1 MVIRFYLRSSAPGL
15 TYRVMRCL
23 LWGGTL
29 LFSGT
34 AWANNPMPLS
44 METAALFALH
54 KNPDVMIALEKN
66 KQANFAVTEARSSYY
81 PQISATFKAGQEY
94 NDPSA
99 AGTLDPLGQPS
110 QSYDAKVI
118 VTQLLFDGFVTD
130 SEVERRK
137 QLVQSA
143 DLQARITMEKILY
156 DTIGAY
162 VDVWR
167 AQRAQSEAERFV
179 DVVTGIANKIKLM
192 AAAGAE
198 SKTKKEYVDSRLAA
212 AKSTKNSTEADLAK
226 SLSELESLT
235 GVLPP
240 FEAQRPEQFDP
251 TARQMDAYFSLARQ
265 ENAGMQ
271 LNQSDRAAL
280 ERQEEGQSG
289 KYLPSLSLQLEA
301 KQSQDV
307 GGRVGRV
314 RGASAMVVM
323 NYNIFDGFA
332 REAETGRLRSQI
344 SENDFRRDKLMRDL
358 QKSVRQAYNQLLAT
372 KRDLAANIKEV
383 IASESL
389 QMLYQQQFELGEGDV
404 INIIEGEE
412 RLHSAH
418 QKGLR
423 LEAEMVL
430 NSYALLRQIGAL
442 QKERFCVH
450 C

>member
-34 AWANNPMPLS
+34 AWASNPMPLS

-66 KQANFAVTEARSSYY
+66 KQADFAVTEARSSYY

-167 AQRAQSEAERFV
+167 AQRAQSEAGRFV

-198 SKTKKEYVDSRLAA
+198 SKTKKE
-212 AKSTKNSTEADLAK
+212 
-226 SLSELESLT
+226 
-235 GVLPP
+235 
-240 FEAQRPEQFDP
+240 
-251 TARQMDAYFSLARQ
+251 
-265 ENAGMQ
+265 
-271 LNQSDRAAL
+271 
-280 ERQEEGQSG
+280 
-289 KYLPSLSLQLEA
+289 
-301 KQSQDV
+301 
-307 GGRVGRV
+307 
-314 RGASAMVVM
+314 
-323 NYNIFDGFA
+323 
-332 REAETGRLRSQI
+332 
-344 SENDFRRDKLMRDL
+344 
-358 QKSVRQAYNQLLAT
+358 
-372 KRDLAANIKEV
+372 
-383 IASESL
+383 
-389 QMLYQQQFELGEGDV
+389 
-404 INIIEGEE
+404 
-412 RLHSAH
+412 
-418 QKGLR
+418 
-423 LEAEMVL
+423 
-430 NSYALLRQIGAL
+430 
-442 QKERFCVH
+442 
-450 C
+450 